1 MDLGKGRWV
10 ALDGV
15 TAAIGLTGW
24 PGRALATASPPH
36 PVVDTRFVSLT
47 GATWPELAAGA
58 AGQAVI
64 EYYLPSRGPHHASL
78 VVWLRDDGRA
88 SLARVYEAASGR
100 TWVPINWSRALAPQ
114 LSRLKPIMVV
124 AAPAG
129 WWSRGGLPDYNVTV
143 DVFGPVYTM
152 WGGKPGPASYLSAI
166 RPGPLAFVVYLHGS
180 APGIPA
186 WDDRRLIPPLGGGNY
201 IRASYAQ
208 PECATPRTWVPGPS
222 PLWPYVAYGGHFLQ
236 GIGTE
241 TPPIVMNWATGT
253 VAKFSEV
260 VSLRNQSCSYGFY
273 STAPVV
279 PGHLNHPAFESPWG
293 FYTLDPKAT
302 GLPNLVIRVNWQP
315 THTLGQLGLHRP
327 TPLALSALAR
337 SSETVRYSWADHPG
351 NQEFNYKVDMLGF
364 QTIKAHTRIMGGQET
379 IVAPGYA
386 GYPARLMGERWPVTT
401 FIDQNAHP
409 YLTSEGL
416 YAWPAGRVGHA
427 FLFGEQGT
435 PDLAAYD
442 TLAPGT
448 RGEYRIGPAARP
460 WLYASPVDGKLH
472 LLGAQA
478 GLWQVTASSQVVERN
493 LGPGPYINDWR
504 LFTKGSGGYRPVS
517 RLDALDGS
525 VWLYAGPHGLVVRL
539 APFTASAFQVLP
551 PTTPV
556 SWQRFVQQV
565 APYQQGKSPRH
576 LSQWLP
582 ARSAASLTATAGQV
596 TAVVSTPTGFQ
607 AVITV
612 GPGGARSQLP
622 GVAPHVAAGRYALS
636 YTRATE
642 RFRLVPAPPGS
653 IHLAIRGT
661 LAPAHPGQP
670 DPLALTVRNAGPGP
684 WRGTVRVLA
693 GRHHTVFAAA
703 IPAGGT
709 WRGATT
715 VAVGPARR
723 LVVRVAVHHQSAV
736 LRSAVT
742 RTRRP
747 SVGRLAALSFDSP
760 TATAAFLAGL
770 LLLAGLSGTVWRR
783 HAHPTV
789 LFGGRKAGR
798 PPGRPGSSRQG
809 NRDRVKE
816 APHER

>member
-10 ALDGV
+10 AGAG
-15 TAAIGLTGW
+15 AAAAMTLMGW
-24 PGRALATASPPH
+24 PGQTLAAASPPH

-64 EYYLPSRGPHHASL
+64 EYYLRSRGPNHPSL

-88 SLARVYEAASGR
+88 SLARVYEAPPGR
-100 TWVPINWSRALAPQ
+100 TWVPINGSRPLAPQ

-124 AAPAG
+124 AAPEG
-129 WWSRGGLPDYNVTV
+129 WWSRGGLPDFNVTV

-152 WGGKPGPASYLSAI
+152 WGGKLGPASYLSRI

-180 APGIPA
+180 APGIPT
-186 WDDRRLIPPLGGGNY
+186 WDDRRLIPPLAGANY

-208 PECATPRTWVPGPS
+208 TKCPTPRTWVPGPS

-236 GIGTE
+236 GMGTE
-241 TPPIVMNWATGT
+241 TPPIVMNWATGLM
-253 VAKFSEV
+253 VKFSEV

-279 PGHLNHPAFESPWG
+279 PGPLNHPSFESPWG

-315 THTLGQLGLHRP
+315 THTLGQLGLHQL
-327 TPLALSALAR
+327 TPLALPALAR

-364 QTIKAHTRIMGGQET
+364 QTINTHTRIMGGQET

-386 GYPARLMGERWPVTT
+386 GYPARLIDERWPVTT
-401 FIDQNAHP
+401 FIDQNARP

-416 YAWPAGRVGHA
+416 YAWPAGLVGDA
-427 FLFGEQGT
+427 FLFGEHGSPNLT
-435 PDLAAYD
+435 AYD
-442 TLAPGT
+442 TLPAGT
-448 RGEYRIGPAARP
+448 RGEYRTGPAARP
-460 WLYASPVDGKLH
+460 WLYASPIDGKLH

-478 GLWQVTASSQVVERN
+478 GLWQVTATSQLVERN

-504 LFTKGSGGYRPVS
+504 LFTKGAAGYRPVS
-517 RLDALDGS
+517 RLDALDGR
-525 VWLYAGPHGLVVRL
+525 VWLYAGPHGVAVLL
-539 APFTASAFQVLP
+539 APFTASVFQVLP
-551 PTTPV
+551 PTTDT
-556 SWQRFVQQV
+556 SWQQFVQQV
-565 APYQQGKSPRH
+565 APYQQGKSPQH
-576 LSQWLP
+576 LFQWLP
-582 ARSAASLTATAGQV
+582 ARAVAALTAAAGQV
-596 TAVVSTPTGFQ
+596 SAVVPTSSGFQ
-607 AVITV
+607 AMIAV

-622 GVAPHVAAGRYALS
+622 GVAPDVAAGRYALS
-636 YTRATE
+636 YTRATD
-642 RFRLVPAPPGS
+642 RFRLVPAPRGS
-653 IHLAIRGT
+653 GHLAIRGT

-684 WRGTVRVLA
+684 WRGTVRVRA
-693 GRHHTVFAAA
+693 GLHQTALTAA
-703 IPAGGT
+703 IPARGT
-709 WRGATT
+709 WRADTT
-715 VAVGPARR
+715 VTVGTART
-723 LVVRVAVHHQSAV
+723 LVVRVVAHHQSAAF
-736 LRSAVT
+736 RSPVG

-760 TATAAFLAGL
+760 PAVAAFLAGL
-770 LLLAGLSGTVWRR
+770 LLMAGLSGAVWRR
-783 HAHPTV
+783 HAPSPVLPTARV
-789 LFGGRKAGR
+789 AGR
-798 PPGRPGSSRQG
+798 SSGRPGSQASAKTARA
-809 NRDRVKE
+809 KE
-816 APHER
+816 GPHER